1 MPVTAHSSERLDDAL
16 LLILTTE
23 LLPAVRSVAD
33 DLGGDHPDSLVHA
46 RPAGPGPTKSVAALV
61 NHLCGMLTS
70 WGRSAL
76 AGENVTRDR
85 DAEFGF
91 TGPVAP
97 EIDRLA
103 DLINRLPEWVDIAR
117 TRGSVA
123 NPVGV
128 RHSSTTLAPLGRLPS
143 SGCCCTSSTRSP
155 SISGTWKLPATCCS
169 QKAVR

>member
-16 LLILTTE
+16 QLILTTE
-23 LLPAVRSVAD
+23 LLPAIRSVVD

-46 RPAGPGPTKSVAALV
+46 RPAGPGPTNSVAALV

-85 DAEFGF
+85 DAEFEF

-103 DLINRLPEWVDIAR
+103 DLINRLPEWIDIAR

-123 NPVGV
+123 DPVGV
-128 RHSSTTLAPLGRLPS
+128 RRSLDDARAAGTLTAEWVLLHIFHEVAQHLGHMEI
-143 SGCCCTSSTRSP
+143 TRDVLLAEGS
-155 SISGTWKLPATCCS
+155 
-169 QKAVR
+169 